1 MKQRLLPIDGP
12 AAPRPAIGS
21 NLPLPTGHAMLIHQQ
36 ITKRGAAKPCTGWDL
51 SEIFKMKFKHI
62 VGLLSAAAMSAMLMG
77 GASAQST
84 VKIGAIYPLSGNA
97 ASTGVHTKAAFET
110 AVEIINNG
118 NPALGNLPLT
128 KNAGLKG
135 LGGAKVEVIFAD
147 NQGSPA
153 VGQNQ
158 ALRLITEEKVVALSG
173 SYQSGITLTTSAIA
187 EKYGIPFLNGESV
200 AANLTERGFKWFF
213 RTTPVAGDFAKIYLD
228 FLKDMK
234 ASGQKVD
241 NVALVHENTE
251 YGKSVASVITDVFK
265 ENGLAIAQDIAYSAN
280 TTDVQSQVL
289 QLKDKKPDVVIM
301 ISYTSDAI
309 LYAKTFQALDYKPPM
324 MIADNAGFSDPSLI
338 KTVGKLVQG
347 IFNRSSFSIGP
358 PGSPT
363 FLINELYKKK
373 SGGDDMDDT
382 VARQMQGFFV
392 LIDAID
398 RAGSTEPAKIQAAL
412 KATDLKPDQ
421 LIMGY
426 KGVKFDDKGQN
437 ILAAG
442 LVIQLQDGENY
453 VPVWPKDKA
462 KTAPA
467 FPYKGW

>member
-1 MKQRLLPIDGP
+1 MLALP
-12 AAPRPAIGS
+12 
-21 NLPLPTGHAMLIHQQ
+21 
-36 ITKRGAAKPCTGWDL
+36 KRQALGFEALRIQGLEKARHRVGR
-51 SEIFKMKFKHI
+51 SEIFKMTLKHI
-62 VGLLSAAAMSAMLMG
+62 VGLLSAVAMSAVVAG
-77 GASAQST
+77 SAAAQEKT

-97 ASTGVHTKAAFET
+97 ASTGVHTKAALET

-135 LGGAKVEVIFAD
+135 LGGAKVEVVFAD

-158 ALRLITEEKVVALSG
+158 ALRLITEEKVVAISG
-173 SYQSGITLTTSAIA
+173 AYQSGITLTASAIS
-187 EKYGIPFLNGESV
+187 EKYGIPFLSGESV

-213 RTTPVAGDFAKIYLD
+213 RTTPVAGDFARIYLE

-234 ASGQKVD
+234 AGGAKVD
-241 NVALVHENTE
+241 NIALVHENTE
-251 YGKSVASVITDVFK
+251 YGTSVASVITSVFK
-265 ENGLAIAQDIAYSAN
+265 ENGLAIAQDISYSAN

-338 KTVGKLVQG
+338 KTVGKSVQG
-347 IFNRSSFSIGP
+347 IFNRSSFAIGP

-363 FLINELYKKK
+363 YVINEIYKKK
-373 SGGDDMDDT
+373 SGDDLDDT
-382 VARQMQGFFV
+382 AARQMQGFFV
-392 LIDAID
+392 LVDAID

-426 KGVKFDDKGQN
+426 KGIKFDEKGQN
-437 ILAAG
+437 ILASG
-442 LVIQLQDGENY
+442 LVIQLQDGVNY
-453 VPVWPKDKA
+453 VPVWPKDRA
-462 KTAPA
+462 KTAPML
-467 FPYKGW
+467 PYKGW

>member
-1 MKQRLLPIDGP
+1 M
-12 AAPRPAIGS
+12 S
-21 NLPLPTGHAMLIHQQ
+21 VVTTGA
-36 ITKRGAAKPCTGWDL
+36 
-51 SEIFKMKFKHI
+51 
-62 VGLLSAAAMSAMLMG
+62 
-77 GASAQST
+77 ASAQGTT

-97 ASTGVHTKAAFET
+97 ASTGVHTKAAFDV
-110 AVEIINNG
+110 AVDIINNG
-118 NPALGNLPLT
+118 NPALGNLPVT

-173 SYQSGITLTTSAIA
+173 SYQSGVTLTTSAIS

-241 NVALVHENTE
+241 NIALVHENTE
-251 YGKSVASVITDVFK
+251 YGTSVANVITSTFK

-324 MIADNAGFSDPSLI
+324 LIADNAGYSDPSTL
-338 KTVGKLVQG
+338 KAVGKQIQG
-347 IFNRSSFSIGP
+347 IFNRSSFAIGP

-363 FLINELYKKK
+363 YLINEMYKKK